1 MADWQELTDPGSG
14 RTYFFS
20 PSTGTTQCVPP
31 PADVGCLVTPTHHR
45 PSTLIQPNT
54 AARGQ
59 PRPTP
64 SSRLH
69 PPHLSLTHLPPEN
82 LPRRAFL
89 PRRRWDKPAD
99 FGGGESA
106 ATEAAAWTVVKDDAS
121 GRTYYY
127 NDATGVTQWDPPPGF
142 EATASAASGGAG
154 AEAVSG

>member
-20 PSTGTTQCVPP
+20 PSTGTTQCVYRRSRRWVFGD
-31 PADVGCLVTPTHHR
+31 AHHR
-45 PSTLIQPNT
+45 HTHPTNT
-54 AARGQ
+54 ASRRQ

-69 PPHLSLTHLPPEN
+69 PPHLSLSHLPPGN

-142 EATASAASGGAG
+142 EATASATSGGAG